1 MKRKLTV
8 LSFFFCIGG
17 IAVAMHGQS
26 SPSDEAGHILA
37 LETAWNHAL
46 EGKDTKALDMLLAK
60 NMIALD
66 SDGVLTPKADFLAG
80 IKDPSYQP
88 GQVVNEKI
96 NVQVYGDTTVVSGVY
111 REKKVEKGKTTLH
124 RASFVDT
131 WVKLDG
137 TWQCVASTA
146 VTIPSKAPNSD

>member
-1 MKRKLTV
+1 MKRKLAV
-8 LSFFFCIGG
+8 LLFFCITGVG
-17 IAVAMHGQS
+17 VAMHGQGS
-26 SPSDEAGHILA
+26 SSDEAGHILA
-37 LETAWNHAL
+37 LETAWTHAL
-46 EGKDTKALDMLLAK
+46 EGKDTNALDMLLAK

-66 SDGVLTPKADFLAG
+66 SDGVLTPKAVFLAG

-96 NVQVYGDTTVVSGVY
+96 NVQMYGETAIVSGVY
-111 REKKVEKGKTTLH
+111 REKNIENGKTVLH

-131 WVKLDG
+131 WLKVNG

>member
-1 MKRKLTV
+1 M
-8 LSFFFCIGG
+8 
-17 IAVAMHGQS
+17 A
-26 SPSDEAGHILA
+26 
-37 LETAWNHAL
+37 
-46 EGKDTKALDMLLAK
+46 KARRRR
-60 NMIALD
+60 D
-66 SDGVLTPKADFLAG
+66 SDGVLTPKTVFLAG

-96 NVQVYGDTTVVSGVY
+96 NVQMYGETAIVSGAY
-111 REKKVEKGKTTLH
+111 REKNLEKGKTVLH

-131 WVKLDG
+131 WLKVNG

>member
-1 MKRKLTV
+1 MKRKTLV
-8 LSFFFCIGG
+8 LLLFVVASGAL
-17 IAVAMHGQS
+17 IAHGQN
-26 SPSDEAGHILA
+26 PASDEAGHILA

-46 EGKDTKALDMLLAK
+46 ESKDTKALDMLLAK

-66 SDGVLTPKADFLAG
+66 SDGALTPKAAFLAG

-96 NVQVYGDTTVVSGVY
+96 SVQMFGDTAVVSGVY
-111 REKKVEKGKTTLH
+111 REKNVDKGKTIVH

-131 WVKLDG
+131 WVKVDG

-146 VTIPSKAPNSD
+146 VTIPSKAATSD

>member
-1 MKRKLTV
+1 MKRKLAV
-8 LSFFFCIGG
+8 LLVFWMAGAG
-17 IAVAMHGQS
+17 VAMHGQS
-26 SPSDEAGHILA
+26 SSSEEAGHILA

-46 EGKDTKALDMLLAK
+46 EGKDTNAMDMLLAK
-60 NMIALD
+60 NIIALD
-66 SDGVLTPKADFLAG
+66 SDGVLTPKAVFLAG

-96 NVQVYGDTTVVSGVY
+96 NVQVYGDTAIASGVY
-111 REKKVEKGKTTLH
+111 REKNTEKGKTVLH

-131 WVKLDG
+131 WVKVDS

-146 VTIPSKAPNSD
+146 VTIPSKAQNSD